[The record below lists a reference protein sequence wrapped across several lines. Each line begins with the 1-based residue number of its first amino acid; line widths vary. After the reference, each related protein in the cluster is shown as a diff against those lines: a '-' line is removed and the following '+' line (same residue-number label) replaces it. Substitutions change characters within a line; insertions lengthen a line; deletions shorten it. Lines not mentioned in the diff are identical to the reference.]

1 MSSYRWEVGTLYA
14 SRQEFK
20 DIVLAYA
27 VHTGRSIKFKKC
39 DMVRV
44 RAVCQKDCQFWL
56 YAHRVGD
63 ESTWQL
69 RSMNLQHTCM
79 QTHRVGILH
88 TKWLGAQF
96 KKKVE
101 SNPKIKIKELQAKAH
116 KKWNVTVTK
125 SMAAKSKQEALSQ
138 IQGAFREQYKRIND
152 YCAELLRANPGSS
165 VSLKVIR
172 SPDFAQEVQNPELM
186 NYCVFQRLYVCF
198 NACKKSFQHCRPF
211 ISLDGCFLKTPQG
224 GQLLTAI
231 GRDPNDHI
239 LPIAYAV
246 VKVETKD
253 SWGLLPAFEEVIPGI
268 DNRYCVRCLY
278 NNFRKKFPGLEM
290 KNQMWRCAK
299 STHWKDWEKEMKSLR
314 LKNEVE
320 AREKPI
326 VTMLE
331 DIKVYVMTR
340 WAANRDRIQLYQG
353 NITPTIRKELEK
365 RAKYARDWRSF
376 WSTASKYEVMCGLD
390 KFIVDLSAGEYSCRR
405 WQMSGLPYPYA
416 ISCITFKGL
425 DMESFVDD
433 HYKKDAYLMCYQEV
447 QPATQQVGKGPKRG
461 MKVAS
466 SQPPG
471 QTVQRGKL
479 SRTLCSQPNPTT
491 TQPKK
496 PATRPR
502 KSAAKPT
509 DHSTQPKNQAKKS
522 GPALP
527 QSNPKAP
534 STQPLP

>member
-165 VSLKVIR
+165 VSLK
-172 SPDFAQEVQNPELM
+172 
-186 NYCVFQRLYVCF
+186 
-198 NACKKSFQHCRPF
+198 
-211 ISLDGCFLKTPQG
+211 
-224 GQLLTAI
+224 
-231 GRDPNDHI
+231 
-239 LPIAYAV
+239 
-246 VKVETKD
+246 
-253 SWGLLPAFEEVIPGI
+253 GLLPAFEEVIPGI

-299 STHWKDWEKEMKSLR
+299 STHWKDWEKEMK
-314 LKNEVE
+314 
-320 AREKPI
+320 
-326 VTMLE
+326 
-331 DIKVYVMTR
+331 
-340 WAANRDRIQLYQG
+340 
-353 NITPTIRKELEK
+353 
-365 RAKYARDWRSF
+365 AKYARDWRSF